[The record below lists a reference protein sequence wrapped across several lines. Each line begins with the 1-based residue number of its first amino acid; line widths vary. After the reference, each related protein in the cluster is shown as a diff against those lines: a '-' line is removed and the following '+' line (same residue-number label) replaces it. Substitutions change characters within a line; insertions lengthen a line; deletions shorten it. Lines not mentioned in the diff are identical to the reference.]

1 METYQ
6 QVPSEDQD
14 YKEDC
19 PCELEGETQESQS
32 TGMVTVETLLG
43 SETKNKLKIKVGLN
57 IARIELYPLL

>member
-6 QVPSEDQD
+6 QVPSEDPD

-43 SETKNKLKIKVGLN
+43 SETENKLEIEIGLN
-57 IARIELYPLL
+57 FARIKLYPLL